1 MESVI
6 DEKYIRKIPYDI
18 IINNIIPYTYKPIS
32 VELMIDIY
40 SYKKDL
46 NMIKNIY
53 AFDFNYGILFNDLM
67 HYINYIIDEN
77 YAVNGN
83 DFIMPQCEKI
93 LRRNFMISKMNKIK
107 IVTFVNKHLYQQ
119 RFETAPRRGATVQ
132 TVTGNLV
139 EVSSAERIEIFN
151 GVNISINNETRIE
164 RKINYLWG
172 LMTPI
177 ERTRF
182 INMFIE

>member
-6 DEKYIRKIPYDI
+6 DEKYIRKIPYDV
-18 IINNIIPYTYKPIS
+18 IINNIIPYTYNPIP

-53 AFDFNYGILFNDLM
+53 AFDYNYGVLFHDLLY
-67 HYINYIIDEN
+67 YINYIIDEN

-107 IVTFVNKHLYQQ
+107 IVTFVNKQLN
-119 RFETAPRRGATVQ
+119 V
-132 TVTGNLV
+132 
-139 EVSSAERIEIFN
+139 
-151 GVNISINNETRIE
+151 SINNETRIE

-182 INMFIE
+182 INRIIE

>member
-32 VELMIDIY
+32 VELMMDIY

-46 NMIKNIY
+46 DIIKNIY
-53 AFDFNYGILFNDLM
+53 AFDYNYGVLFHDLM
-67 HYINYIIDEN
+67 YYINHIIDEY

-93 LRRNFMISKMNKIK
+93 LRRNFMISKMNKQK
-107 IVTFVNKHLYQQ
+107 IVSFVNKHLY
-119 RFETAPRRGATVQ
+119 V
-132 TVTGNLV
+132 
-139 EVSSAERIEIFN
+139 
-151 GVNISINNETRIE
+151 SINNETLIE

-182 INMFIE
+182 INRIIE

>member
-18 IINNIIPYTYKPIS
+18 IINNIIPYAYKPIS

-46 NMIKNIY
+46 DIIKNIY
-53 AFDFNYGILFNDLM
+53 AFDYNYGVLFHDLM
-67 HYINYIIDEN
+67 YYINHIIDEH

-93 LRRNFMISKMNKIK
+93 LTRNFMISKMNKQK
-107 IVTFVNKHLYQQ
+107 IVSFVNKQL
-119 RFETAPRRGATVQ
+119 FV
-132 TVTGNLV
+132 
-139 EVSSAERIEIFN
+139 
-151 GVNISINNETRIE
+151 SINNETLIE

-182 INMFIE
+182 INRIIE

>member
-46 NMIKNIY
+46 DIIKNIY
-53 AFDFNYGILFNDLM
+53 AFDYNYGVLFHDLM
-67 HYINYIIDEN
+67 YYINHIIDEY

-93 LRRNFMISKMNKIK
+93 LRRNFMISKMNKQK
-107 IVTFVNKHLYQQ
+107 IVSFVNKHLY
-119 RFETAPRRGATVQ
+119 V
-132 TVTGNLV
+132 
-139 EVSSAERIEIFN
+139 
-151 GVNISINNETRIE
+151 SINNETLIE

-182 INMFIE
+182 INRIIE

>member
-6 DEKYIRKIPYDI
+6 DEKYIRRIPYDV
-18 IINNIIPYTYKPIS
+18 IINNIIPYTYNPIP

-107 IVTFVNKHLYQQ
+107 IVTFVNKHLN
-119 RFETAPRRGATVQ
+119 V
-132 TVTGNLV
+132 
-139 EVSSAERIEIFN
+139 
-151 GVNISINNETRIE
+151 SINNETRIL

>member
-1 MESVI
+1 MEPI
-6 DEKYIRKIPYDI
+6 INEKYIRRIPYDV
-18 IINNIIPYTYKPIS
+18 IINNIIPYTYNPIPT
-32 VELMIDIY
+32 ELMIDIY

-67 HYINYIIDEN
+67 YYIYYIIDEN

-107 IVTFVNKHLYQQ
+107 IVTFVNKHL
-119 RFETAPRRGATVQ
+119 
-132 TVTGNLV
+132 
-139 EVSSAERIEIFN
+139 
-151 GVNISINNETRIE
+151 NISINNETRIE
-164 RKINYLWG
+164 RKLNYLWG

-177 ERTRF
+177 ERTLF
-182 INMFIE
+182 INRIIE

>member
-1 MESVI
+1 MESAI
-6 DEKYIRKIPYDI
+6 DEKYIRRIPYDV
-18 IINNIIPYTYKPIS
+18 IINNIIPYTYNPIPT
-32 VELMIDIY
+32 ELMIDIY

-53 AFDFNYGILFNDLM
+53 AFDFNYGILFHDLM
-67 HYINYIIDEN
+67 YYINYIIDEN
-77 YAVNGN
+77 YVVNGN
-83 DFIMPQCEKI
+83 HFIMPQCEKI
-93 LRRNFMISKMNKIK
+93 LRRNLMISKMNKIK
-107 IVTFVNKHLYQQ
+107 IVTFVNKH
-119 RFETAPRRGATVQ
+119 F
-132 TVTGNLV
+132 
-139 EVSSAERIEIFN
+139 
-151 GVNISINNETRIE
+151 NISINNETRIE

>member
-6 DEKYIRKIPYDI
+6 DEKYIRKIPYDVL
-18 IINNIIPYTYKPIS
+18 INNIIPYTYTIIP
-32 VELMIDIY
+32 VNLMIDIY

-53 AFDFNYGILFNDLM
+53 AFDYNYIILFNDLM
-67 HYINYIIDEN
+67 YYMNYIIDEN
-77 YAVNGN
+77 YVINGN
-83 DFIMPQCEKI
+83 DFIMPQYEKI
-93 LRRNFMISKMNKIK
+93 LSRNFMISKMNKIK
-107 IVTFVNKHLYQQ
+107 IVTFVNKHLN
-119 RFETAPRRGATVQ
+119 V
-132 TVTGNLV
+132 
-139 EVSSAERIEIFN
+139 
-151 GVNISINNETRIE
+151 SINNETRIE

-182 INMFIE
+182 INRIIE

>member
-6 DEKYIRKIPYDI
+6 DEKYIRKIPYDV
-18 IINNIIPYTYKPIS
+18 IINNIIPYTYNTIPP
-32 VELMIDIY
+32 VLMIDIY

-46 NMIKNIY
+46 NMIKNVY
-53 AFDFNYGILFNDLM
+53 AFDYNYKVLFNDLM
-67 HYINYIIDEN
+67 YYINHIIDEH

-93 LRRNFMISKMNKIK
+93 LRRNFMISKMNKTK
-107 IVTFVNKHLYQQ
+107 IVSFANKNLNVN
-119 RFETAPRRGATVQ
+119 
-132 TVTGNLV
+132 
-139 EVSSAERIEIFN
+139 
-151 GVNISINNETRIE
+151 INNEARIE

-177 ERTRF
+177 ERCNF
-182 INMFIE
+182 INRIIE

>member
-32 VELMIDIY
+32 VELMMDIY

-46 NMIKNIY
+46 DIIKNIY
-53 AFDFNYGILFNDLM
+53 AFDYNYGILFHDLM
-67 HYINYIIDEN
+67 YYINHIIDEY

-93 LRRNFMISKMNKIK
+93 LRRNFMISKMNKQK
-107 IVTFVNKHLYQQ
+107 IVSFVNKHLY
-119 RFETAPRRGATVQ
+119 V
-132 TVTGNLV
+132 
-139 EVSSAERIEIFN
+139 
-151 GVNISINNETRIE
+151 SINNETLIE

-182 INMFIE
+182 INRIIE

>member
-6 DEKYIRKIPYDI
+6 DEKYIRRIPYDV
-18 IINNIIPYTYKPIS
+18 IINNIIPYTYNPIP

-53 AFDFNYGILFNDLM
+53 TFDFNYGILFNDLM
-67 HYINYIIDEN
+67 YYINHIIDHH

-107 IVTFVNKHLYQQ
+107 IVTFVNKHLN
-119 RFETAPRRGATVQ
+119 V
-132 TVTGNLV
+132 
-139 EVSSAERIEIFN
+139 
-151 GVNISINNETRIE
+151 SINNETRIE

-182 INMFIE
+182 INRIIE